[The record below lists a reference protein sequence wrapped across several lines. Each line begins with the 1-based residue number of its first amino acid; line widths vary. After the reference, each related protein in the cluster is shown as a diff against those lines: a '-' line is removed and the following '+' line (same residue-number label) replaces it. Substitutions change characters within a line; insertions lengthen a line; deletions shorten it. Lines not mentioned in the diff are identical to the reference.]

1 MIDLV
6 VYKYVDALFSKQNE
20 LNGIKSS
27 LNNLAKAFED
37 KKFCEIIDS
46 YEIAKEKKVELL
58 LSLTDNKYVQNL
70 IKLLAIKNRLNLI
83 PQIASALNKK
93 INIANNIY
101 DGVVYSK
108 EPLNKDEL
116 NEINEKFSKKFQIKL
131 NLTNI
136 SGDYEGI
143 KVSIEDLGVEVGFS
157 KSLIQSQLKEFIL
170 KAV

>member
-1 MIDLV
+1 MHFLV
-6 VYKYVDALFSKQNE
+6 SKMNY
-20 LNGIKSS
+20 S

-157 KSLIQSQLKEFIL
+157 KNLIQSQLKEFIL